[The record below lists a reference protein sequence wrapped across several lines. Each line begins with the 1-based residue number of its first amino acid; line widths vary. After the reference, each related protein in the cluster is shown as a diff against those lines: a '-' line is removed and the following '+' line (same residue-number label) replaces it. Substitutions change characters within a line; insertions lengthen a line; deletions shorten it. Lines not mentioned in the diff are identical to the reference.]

1 MLKLVATSQFRKDF
15 KIIQRR
21 NSREIYR
28 DHLLVGNYSGFCE
41 CHISSVWLLIY
52 KIDKDKLILTVL
64 RTKTHS
70 DLF

>member
-1 MLKLVATSQFRKDF
+1 MQHHNLEKILKEYNEEILE
-15 KIIQRR
+15 
-21 NSREIYR
+21 EIYR